1 MNKTIIK
8 DRVYNFK
15 EEVSRCLFKKYGL
28 FPLDHITFLLEEEL
42 EFIEKNNR
50 IEEII
55 ILYNFIKWL
64 KKEGIAYW
72 LRGAAG
78 SSLLFYILGITSG
91 NPLPAHSLCPK
102 CKSMSWLDHDYY
114 SGFDVKEDLKCEKDG
129 YLLLTDG
136 HNIPWEGFW
145 SYEGDEIVFTIDL
158 PIVSYQK
165 IKAFWE
171 SYQAET

>member
-64 KKEGIAYW
+64 KNEGIAYW

-78 SSLLFYILGITSG
+78 
-91 NPLPAHSLCPK
+91 
-102 CKSMSWLDHDYY
+102 
-114 SGFDVKEDLKCEKDG
+114 
-129 YLLLTDG
+129 
-136 HNIPWEGFW
+136 
-145 SYEGDEIVFTIDL
+145 
-158 PIVSYQK
+158 
-165 IKAFWE
+165 
-171 SYQAET
+171 